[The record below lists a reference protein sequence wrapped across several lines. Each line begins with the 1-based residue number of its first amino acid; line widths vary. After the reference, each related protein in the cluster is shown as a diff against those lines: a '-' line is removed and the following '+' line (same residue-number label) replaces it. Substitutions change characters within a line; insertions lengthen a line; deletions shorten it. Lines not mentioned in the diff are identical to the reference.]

1 MPAHPPTEARRAAVT
16 AALSRVA
23 GDAVAVLD
31 EQHVGH
37 DWAPVTR
44 LRLDRDLPGVGASVI
59 VKHLRVSGEGHGGPP
74 HLRREAAGL
83 RTAARSGVAPRLLHV
98 DDGAGFL
105 LQEDLGTWPTLQDH
119 LLGDDPRAATAALV
133 AMATAVGRLHATTVG
148 SDAEHRDVLDAF
160 SSDVTSGA
168 LYDLGADHWERVER
182 QCADLRLPAGRPA
195 RAAVLRLLGR
205 VAARGP
211 HTALVH
217 LDLNPT
223 NVLITDDGA
232 RLIDFE
238 GSRIGHTGIDAC
250 FLHYPFPHHSSPWGV
265 LPPEAVES
273 ADAAYRAALTASG
286 ADLLAADHDQV
297 LADGAVVALLGR
309 LVRLPLIA
317 RPDQARADARRRRG
331 QIVHQV
337 ETCARL
343 TERAGGLAPV
353 TGWLGSLGAALT
365 RRWPAAAASRAPV
378 FPAFSR

>member
-1 MPAHPPTEARRAAVT
+1 MLAHPLTEDRRAAVT

-23 GDAVAVLD
+23 GGAVAVVD

-44 LRLDRDLPGVGASVI
+44 LRLDRDLPGGGASVI
-59 VKHLRVSGEGHGGPP
+59 VKHLRVPGEGHGGPP
-74 HLRREAAGL
+74 YLRREAAGL
-83 RTAARSGVAPRLLHV
+83 RTAARSGVAPRLLHA

-105 LQEDLGTWPTLQDH
+105 LQEDLGTWPTLQDQ

-133 AMATAVGRLHATTVG
+133 DTATAVGRLHATTTG
-148 SDAEHRDVLDAF
+148 SDAAHREALDGF

-168 LYDLGADHWERVER
+168 LYDFGADHWERVER

-195 RAAVLRLLGR
+195 RTAVLRLLGR

-211 HTALVH
+211 GTALVH

-223 NVLITDDGA
+223 NVLVTGDGA

-265 LPPEAVES
+265 LPPETVEA
-273 ADAAYRAALTASG
+273 ADAAYRAALIANG

-343 TERAGGLAPV
+343 TERAGGLTAL
-353 TGWLGSLGAALT
+353 TGWLRSLGEALT
-365 RRWPAAAASRAPV
+365 LRWPAAAASRAPV
-378 FPAFSR
+378 FPAFSG